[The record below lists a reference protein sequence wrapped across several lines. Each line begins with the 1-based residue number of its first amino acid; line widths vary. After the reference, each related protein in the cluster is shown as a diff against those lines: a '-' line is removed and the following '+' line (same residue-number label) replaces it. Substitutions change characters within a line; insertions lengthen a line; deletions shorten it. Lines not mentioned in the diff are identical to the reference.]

1 MMNLRQ
7 QEQRICRKSEP
18 HIDAAFKKSKCCE
31 VGVDERLLLMKLN
44 RLNRFPSTVLLACCM
59 CSLYLLYFK
68 KELSFHVTCYSYKMT
83 LLLC

>member
-7 QEQRICRKSEP
+7 QEQRICRKSEQ

-59 CSLYLLYFK
+59 CSLCYTLRENYLFMSL
-68 KELSFHVTCYSYKMT
+68 VTATK
-83 LLLC
+83 